1 MFTNGS
7 DESPNVITTIA
18 LSIHYCFFFF
28 KQDVLSNRIMLGHDQ
43 KYHEFLQIKI
53 PDVHNLEGKKHIYV
67 KFFNQRNSVY
77 CLIVSISSRPRNILH
92 LAN

>member
-18 LSIHYCFFFF
+18 LSIHKCSAFFF

-43 KYHEFLQIKI
+43 KYHEFLQI
-53 PDVHNLEGKKHIYV
+53 
-67 KFFNQRNSVY
+67 NSKY
-77 CLIVSISSRPRNILH
+77 RMCII
-92 LAN
+92 